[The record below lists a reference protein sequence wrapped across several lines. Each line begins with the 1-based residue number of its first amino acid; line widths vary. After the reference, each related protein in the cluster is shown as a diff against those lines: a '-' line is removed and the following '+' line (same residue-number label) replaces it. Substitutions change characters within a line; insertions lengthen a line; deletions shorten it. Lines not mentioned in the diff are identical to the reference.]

1 MIACAHF
8 RQTNEY
14 YTKNT
19 VLSVLHSFAV
29 HQRHN
34 KRAQWQSRQWLLFRH
49 FRSLKYHTM
58 KRRGE
63 KLRRGVVEQFRAKL
77 WQVKVLRI
85 LKENA

>member
-19 VLSVLHSFAV
+19 VLSVLHSFAL

-34 KRAQWQSRQWLLFRH
+34 KRAQWQSRQWSLFRH